1 MMRMTQDNSPDRCS
15 PVSSFD
21 WSAFNTQ
28 IIAAATL
35 DSICTIWDI
44 DMQQPVVSTRAHP
57 SEIYDIA
64 FSPIAMDTFITCGK
78 DGSIR
83 LFDMRCVNKYSI
95 FHKREDSLPV
105 LRVAWNPINAMT
117 VGFITH
123 NQQDVTIIDVRSP
136 DKELKLS
143 SHVAPVN
150 AIEWSPNQISYLVSV
165 GEDGKVGT
173 WRETNG

>member
-1 MMRMTQDNSPDRCS
+1 MTETQDNSPDRCS

-44 DMQQPVVSTRAHP
+44 DMQQPMASTRAHP

-64 FSPIAMDTFITCGK
+64 FSPAVMDTFITCGK

-83 LFDMRCVNKYSI
+83 LFDMRCADKYSM
-95 FHKREDSLPV
+95 FHKSKDSLPI
-105 LRVAWNPINAMT
+105 LRVAWNHINSTT
-117 VGFITH
+117 VAFITH
-123 NQQDVTIIDVRSP
+123 NQQDVTIIDIRSP
-136 DKELKLS
+136 EQELKLS
-143 SHVAPVN
+143 THVAPVS
-150 AIEWSPNQISYLVSV
+150 AIEWCPLQSNYLVSV
-165 GEDGKVGT
+165 GEDGKVGM
-173 WRETNG
+173 WVCTNV